1 VRTRTDLLLTAVV
14 AVVCGF
20 LGAAGGIAVLHDE
33 LVGPQGPTG
42 LQGLPGEQ
50 GPPGADGADGVDGV
64 DGADGERGPRGRS
77 GRAAEQQPVDLGTEG
92 CAGSAVRVVTDV
104 SGDGEQIQVERETVC
119 VTG

>member
-42 LQGLPGEQ
+42 LQGPPGEQ

-64 DGADGERGPRGRS
+64 DGERGPRGRS
-77 GRAAEQQPVDLGTEG
+77 GRAAKQQPVDLGTEG
-92 CAGSAVRVVTDV
+92 CAGTSVRVVTDV
-104 SGDGEQIQVERETVC
+104 SSDGEKIQVERETVC

>member
-1 VRTRTDLLLTAVV
+1 MRTRTDLLLTAVV

-64 DGADGERGPRGRS
+64 DGADGERGHRGRS
-77 GRAAEQQPVDLGTEG
+77 GRAAEQQPVDLATEG

-104 SGDGEQIQVERETVC
+104 SGDGEQIQVRRETVC